1 MALCKKESRELF
13 MTISKIILFS
23 SALVFLFFSPLN
35 AFAQKETSASE
46 LLKKADSETQQTS
59 PIRRIK
65 RSRNKSYY
73 KSHRRSRFRSID
85 GSNNN
90 LIETGMN
97 ETDTS
102 LIRMANADYSDGISS
117 MAGTNRPSPRK
128 VSNTVHAQNELT
140 ITYKLASDMLW
151 QWGQFLDHDVDLSE
165 GVHPAEPMPIP
176 IPAGDE
182 LFDPNHTGQMSM
194 EFNRTIYDTNTGITS
209 PREQLNEITGW
220 IDASNVYGSD
230 EERATA
236 LRTMDGTGRLKT
248 SKGNLLPFNEDG
260 FSNAGGESSTLFLA
274 GDARA
279 NEQVGLATMHTLF
292 VREHNRLAKKIR
304 KSNRYLSG
312 ENIYQ
317 RARKLVAAEMQI
329 ITYNEFLPVLLG
341 SKALKRYRGYKP
353 QVDATIANEFS
364 TAAYR
369 LGHSLLSP
377 QLLRLNKRG
386 KEIKFGHL
394 ALRDAF
400 FSPDR
405 IINEG
410 GIEPLLRG
418 LVSQP
423 CQDLD
428 ELIIDDV
435 RNFLFGQPGQG
446 GFDLASLNIQRGRD
460 HGLSSYTATRKALG
474 LPTVVDFSDIT
485 SDPEKQAKLSS
496 VYATVDDID
505 LWTGGLSEDKVPNSL
520 VGETFHTILKDQFER
535 LRDGDRFW
543 YQRQYY
549 GRDIKYIKNITLAK
563 IIRKNTKIGKEIQ
576 RNVFITK
583 N

>member
-1 MALCKKESRELF
+1 MTTRKMVLFTGAVTFLLCSAFTATAHNEK
-13 MTISKIILFS
+13 S
-23 SALVFLFFSPLN
+23 SG
-35 AFAQKETSASE
+35 SE

-59 PIRRIK
+59 PVRRIK
-65 RSRNKSYY
+65 RNHYKNKY
-73 KSHRRSRFRSID
+73 KSHRGSRYRTID

-90 LIETGMN
+90 LLNTKMN
-97 ETDTS
+97 EAETS
-102 LIRMANADYSDGISS
+102 LFRMANADYGDGISA
-117 MAGTNRPSPRK
+117 MAGANRPSPRD
-128 VSNTVHAQNELT
+128 VSNAVHAQNELT
-140 ITYKLASDMLW
+140 LTYKLASDMLW
-151 QWGQFLDHDVDLSE
+151 QWGQFLDHDVDLSD
-165 GVHPAEPMPIP
+165 GVHPPEPVPMP
-176 IPAGDE
+176 IPAGDIF
-182 LFDPNHTGQMSM
+182 FDPNNTGQMTM
-194 EFNRTIYDTNTGITS
+194 AFNRTIYDINTGINT

-248 SKGNLLPFNEDG
+248 SKHKLLPFNKDG
-260 FSNAGGESSTLFLA
+260 FSNAGGDSDTLFLA
-274 GDARA
+274 GDVRA
-279 NEQVGLATMHTLF
+279 NEQVGLTAMHTLF

-304 KSNRYLSG
+304 RKNRYLSG
-312 ENIYQ
+312 EEIYQ

-341 SKALKRYRGYKP
+341 PKALSRYKGYKP
-353 QVDATIANEFS
+353 SVDSTIANEFS

-377 QLLRLNKRG
+377 KLLRLNKRG
-386 KEIKFGHL
+386 KEIQYGHL

-400 FSPDR
+400 FSPSR
-405 IINEG
+405 IIDEG

-460 HGLSSYTATRKALG
+460 HGLSSYNATRVALG
-474 LPTVVDFSDIT
+474 LPAVGSFADIT
-485 SDPEKQAKLSS
+485 SDSAKQAKLSS

-505 LWTGGLSEDKVPNSL
+505 LWTGGLSEDKVPNAL
-520 VGETFHTILKDQFER
+520 VGETFHAILKDQFER

-543 YQRQYY
+543 YQKQRY
-549 GRDIKYIKNITLAK
+549 GRDKRYIRNITLAK
-563 IIRKNTKIGKEIQ
+563 IIRYNTKIGKEIQ
-576 RNVFITK
+576 RNVFLTK